1 MVFIVDKLLL
11 DDIFHIANQQMNKV
25 LLVVSWKNYHLLRL
39 FTQTMIESQ
48 YLLNFIDRSYET
60 TVINF

>member
-11 DDIFHIANQQMNKV
+11 DDIFHVANQQMNKV